1 MEIHMK
7 GYRQIVVGIAALTL
21 LIVIGVLYSLVSE
34 DGEDATQLT
43 EDEGS
48 TNGQRHRHSYQSGL
62 EEGSVWSLPKMA
74 VSQATGSGRGESG
87 ASKPT
92 ISAHEIMARIRE
104 MVSEDETF
112 SPLHADE
119 VNELIRQMMALG
131 EDALPVV
138 REYLASGEDIRF
150 RFPQRGKKYDYPTM
164 RMAMLETLIKVG
176 GGEALEIAAENL
188 PRTRSA
194 QELVLLTF
202 GLEQMAPGQY
212 RAEALEM
219 ARASLERLSGSR
231 KRWSS
236 ATPLFEMLQTFGDA
250 SVVPQLEQ
258 AVGQW
263 KYYATVALA
272 GLPGGVGV
280 PALIELSKNPE
291 VTAMGD
297 GDYALRPLAEVAMQY
312 PEARSA
318 LLDQAS
324 AGKIPNSAWPS
335 VAAALSGAY
344 IRYANP
350 TFDHSYRDRPWTQA
364 EIAQGLGLIDQLSA
378 ITQSPEGK
386 QSLQAARAT
395 LEARYAY
402 AKP

>member
-1 MEIHMK
+1 MK
-7 GYRQIVVGIAALTL
+7 GYRQIVVGIAVLTL
-21 LIVIGVLYSLVSE
+21 LIVIGVLYNLVSE
-34 DGEDATQLT
+34 ENEDSTLLIE
-43 EDEGS
+43 EDGS
-48 TNGQRHRHSYQSGL
+48 TNIQRHRHSFQSGL
-62 EEGSVWSLPKMA
+62 EEVSVWSLPQIA
-74 VSQATGSGRGESG
+74 VAQRTGLERGGSG

-92 ISAHEIMARIRE
+92 ISAHEIVARIRE

-112 SPLHADE
+112 SPQHADE
-119 VNELIRQMMALG
+119 VNELIRQLMALG
-131 EDALPVV
+131 EDAMPVV
-138 REYLASGEDIRF
+138 REYLASGEDVRF

-176 GGEALEIAAENL
+176 GGAALEIAAENL

-219 ARASLERLSGSR
+219 ARANLERLSGSR

-236 ATPLFEMLQTFGDA
+236 ATPLFELLQTFGDA
-250 SVVPQLEQ
+250 SVVPHLEQ

-280 PALIELSKNPE
+280 PALVELSKNPD
-291 VTAMGD
+291 VTAMGN

-318 LLDQAS
+318 LIDQAS
-324 AGKIPNSAWPS
+324 AGKVPDSVWPS
-335 VAAALSGAY
+335 IASALSGAY

-350 TFDHSYRDRPWTQA
+350 TFDHSYRDRQWTQA
-364 EIAQGLGLIDQLSA
+364 EITQGLGLIDQLSA
-378 ITQSPEGK
+378 VTESTEGK
-386 QSLQAARAT
+386 KSLQAARAT
-395 LEARYAY
+395 LAARYAH